1 MWALSRK
8 NLSSGAF
15 NPVMSNQPDDAQ
27 LQRLAGML
35 KLCMKQFRYH
45 TLHEANNK
53 GSDQTVWMRRMVS
66 FFVVLMQQ
74 SQVLS
79 GFLESQ
85 PMFVI
90 IKTKLI
96 TMHVHSYSM
105 T

>member
-1 MWALSRK
+1 
-8 NLSSGAF
+8 
-15 NPVMSNQPDDAQ
+15 
-27 LQRLAGML
+27 
-35 KLCMKQFRYH
+35 MKQFRYH
-45 TLHEANNK
+45 TLHETNNK
-53 GSDQTVWMRRMVS
+53 DPDQTVWMRRMVS